1 MWRQWYTRYL
11 YVLLLTAIEAYW
23 SEQLRVTCAML
34 QRRVETAAA
43 ETSVR
48 HHRRGELASNISNP
62 RRREAKAE
70 AG

>member
-48 HHRRGELASNISNP
+48 HRRGELASNISNP

>member
-34 QRRVETAAA
+34 QRRVETAAERLEYGIIA
-43 ETSVR
+43 EGS
-48 HHRRGELASNISNP
+48 
-62 RRREAKAE
+62 
-70 AG
+70 

>member
-43 ETSVR
+43 QR
-48 HHRRGELASNISNP
+48 LQYGI
-62 RRREAKAE
+62 AE
-70 AG
+70 GS